1 VKANPM
7 SLASFDFQELVKGW
21 DIRLSPRFWSYRP
34 NFEVEIETSQ
44 YILKTATSMDD
55 LLEVFQ
61 LRYKIFLEHTE
72 SGSKG
77 DGFDLDQFDDL
88 CDHIIIIDKLSDKVC
103 GTYRVLSSLTAKSF
117 YSETEFR
124 LDNFLASSG
133 VKMELGRACIDYG
146 HRNGAVIDLLWK
158 GIARYVKLMNAS
170 YMFGCSSVKSTD
182 LRVAKTLYLSMAEE
196 GVHTDRFSIRSYG
209 DFEVCLDEVESLSI
223 DEVDSKRLLP
233 PLLRSYFSA
242 GAKVYGVPALDRD
255 FECFDFLTI
264 LDVNELTPG
273 FKRRYFNA

>member
-1 VKANPM
+1 MKANPL
-7 SLASFDFQELVKGW
+7 SLGSFDFQDMVKGW

-34 NFEVEIETSQ
+34 NFEVQIETSQ
-44 YILKTATSMDD
+44 YVLKTATNMDD

-61 LRYKIFLEHTE
+61 LRHKIFLEHTE
-72 SGSKG
+72 CGAKS
-77 DGFDLDQFDDL
+77 DGFDLDQFDDQ
-88 CDHIIIIDKLSDKVC
+88 CDHIIIIDKASERVC
-103 GTYRVLSSLTAKSF
+103 GTYRVLSSLTADSF

-124 LDNFLASSG
+124 LDQFLATSG

-158 GIARYVKLMNAS
+158 GIARYVQLMDAR

-196 GVHTDRFSIRSYG
+196 GVHSDRFHIRSYG
-209 DFEVCLDEVESLSI
+209 DFEVRLESVEALNA

-242 GAKVYGVPALDRD
+242 GAKVFGTPALDRD

-264 LDVNELTPG
+264 LDTHELTNG
-273 FKRRYFNA
+273 FKRRYFSA